1 MFGMMTL
8 LGLRK
13 VLFLDQT
20 AKETKMK
27 MQIEFNEDDLRQ
39 AVITYLKEKDK
50 HVLPQNVY
58 FRIEKEEGYSDRIF
72 CTATVHSL

>member
-1 MFGMMTL
+1 
-8 LGLRK
+8 
-13 VLFLDQT
+13 
-20 AKETKMK
+20 MK